1 MVGEVFL
8 PVLEAIS
15 EAPAESPLRGVD
27 LDQLADYLVHLCAPQ
42 EPNVGGE
49 PCDLAAN

>member
-1 MVGEVFL
+1 MVGEVFV

-15 EAPAESPLRGVD
+15 EAPAESLRHVD
-27 LDQLADYLVHLCAPQ
+27 LDQLADYLIHLCAPQ